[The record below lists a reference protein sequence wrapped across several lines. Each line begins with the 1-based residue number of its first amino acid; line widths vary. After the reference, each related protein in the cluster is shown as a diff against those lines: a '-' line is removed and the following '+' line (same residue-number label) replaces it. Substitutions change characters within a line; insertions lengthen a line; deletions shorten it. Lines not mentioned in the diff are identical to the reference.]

1 MTNTDLTHEDICKI
15 LELVNSADNLEEFD
29 LTVGDTRIRLGRNA
43 LGAMETSVASATP
56 ATPAPKVE
64 AGQPADAAPEP
75 APESSPTS
83 KAPQVAQPTAARPA
97 EIEIPEGQIAIR
109 APMMGVFYRFPEPGQ
124 PPYVEV
130 DSKVSEDGTLC
141 LLEIMKLF
149 TPVSAGVK
157 GTVRKIVPENAEL
170 VEFDQILFLV
180 EPD

>member
-1 MTNTDLTHEDICKI
+1 MTNMDLTHEDICRI

-29 LTVGDTRIRLGRNA
+29 LTVSDTRIRLSRNA
-43 LGAMETSVASATP
+43 LGTMETSVVSA
-56 ATPAPKVE
+56 APAPAATTPKAE
-64 AGQPADAAPEP
+64 SQAPADAAP
-75 APESSPTS
+75 
-83 KAPQVAQPTAARPA
+83 APQPKAAAPQGAQSAQ
-97 EIEIPEGQIAIR
+97 IEIPEGQIAIR
-109 APMMGVFYRFPEPGQ
+109 APMMGVFYRFPEPGL

-130 DSKVSEDGTLC
+130 GAKVSEDETLC

-157 GTVRKIVPENAEL
+157 GTVKTIVPENAEL